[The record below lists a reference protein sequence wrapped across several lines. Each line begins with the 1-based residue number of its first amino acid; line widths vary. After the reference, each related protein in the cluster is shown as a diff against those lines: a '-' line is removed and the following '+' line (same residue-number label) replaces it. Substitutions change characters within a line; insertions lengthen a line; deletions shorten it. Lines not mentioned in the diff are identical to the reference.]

1 MLFVH
6 ATRSENIKSKHHL
19 RKKRTKMGKSS
30 TENKYWCKLS
40 HSLCKSIYQHPLSHF
55 VLCLMLMRPEKDVAI
70 ILHETNLILLSFLG
84 IFFPIA
90 VDVVIVKLSIS
101 PLGMEKKVKPLP
113 RRTKK
118 NCNRLSCNKKD
129 VIECHSNLK
138 YAWGILG
145 KFARCCRQSLGI
157 LLTEICR

>member
-19 RKKRTKMGKSS
+19 RKERTKMGKSS
-30 TENKYWCKLS
+30 SENKYWCKLS

-70 ILHETNLILLSFLG
+70 ILHGTNLILLSFLG
-84 IFFPIA
+84 IFFSHCG
-90 VDVVIVKLSIS
+90 DVVIVKLSIL

-113 RRTKK
+113 KTTKK
-118 NCNRLSCNKKD
+118 NCNRLSCNEKT
-129 VIECHSNLK
+129 
-138 YAWGILG
+138 
-145 KFARCCRQSLGI
+145 
-157 LLTEICR
+157 LLNATQI